1 MKLHLNLSLRRA
13 LLTAMAAVA
22 SFASSATAGLVDAR
36 YDLQYYLDF
45 GYNMGLFRPG
55 ATNITVPFKDGT
67 SVSNA
72 TIPLMPNLDS
82 YALRASQPQTGEV
95 GGGAG
100 LVSPQYVVSA
110 NHCKEGPVYFV
121 TQRGEYDYGYTST
134 GYASQAG
141 VGSSDWSIQRLNKI
155 VTEVA
160 YTPYGSDDF
169 MRNCMKLNETW
180 LYRTGQG
187 DPKDTN
193 GGITTGRSPLGGLS
207 NLSTLNQNGSGTWVY
222 RVFNRE
228 FDTAKDTR
236 PPLEISMTSGDS
248 GSPLYAWDDANNQ
261 FVHVGFCSGGNSFSG
276 YTGDVYICH
285 NPTAYDNFIDSCEVK
300 VNNFT
305 GTEKILWGAQDATT
319 GKGTLTQGSQSV
331 EYTGAGSGN
340 TVKDHLGLTFSTAD
354 SVNTQTIE
362 LQGSVNMGAGAM
374 TFDKGSWKLTEKDTA
389 STFNSA
395 GFIVNGGADLT
406 LELTASANEEWR
418 KVGEGIMTIAG
429 SGNNEA
435 VLRVGGGNTVYNVV
449 RDDEGN
455 IIGCTLGNLG
465 ETRLDRE
472 GGYAA
477 SSIRLEAGVASIVLM
492 RDDQFKTNSVAGDT
506 FTFGN
511 AGGLLNLNGHDLTWG
526 VINQDGSGKGAR
538 IGNMTTQDGVT
549 PNKTSTFTYTGTGTF
564 DGCFMDEGAGSAA
577 KLAVVYNNTA
587 QDATWTLTGNHDIAG
602 GYTVEAGTLVLQGTP
617 TPHSYYNVPDDWDYA
632 SMQGSDVTVKS
643 GAAFQLS
650 HHAELEGDVIV
661 ENGGKF
667 IMNQVVNAD
676 YESISGSSR
685 INMAG
690 KEYTTLVGDVRL
702 NGNSSTMTA
711 NVQSSAI
718 TKIDGSIRME
728 NYDWDA
734 SPTLQFVKE
743 GNGILAVSGNIGVPV
758 VEIRG
763 GGLVIEQ
770 ANALDWY
777 KWTIGKEGFLAAIGV
792 EHSTALDFYVNKTS
806 DGVFALTY
814 DQTTALN
821 LTNKQNLYIG
831 AWGEV
836 HYGNAEASLS
846 ANNEG
851 NWLLGGGTGTLI
863 VDFKL
868 TGDNNLII
876 GNEWSSGTVH
886 LTNVNN
892 QIGGDIII
900 KGTGNRLTYTDRAAL
915 GGAGILLTYGNSLML
930 DDTSLLEAI
939 KPGAEGTIALR
950 ARDGESF
957 DLDLSSNDRA
967 SLSVG
972 ADGDYTYTG
981 NLSVKDTYRFG
992 GSGNLTL
999 DTELDGSKAV
1009 KIDGQG
1015 TTGSS
1020 VTFAREDAYTGSIT
1034 AGGGLNLSTP
1044 NSRGDIGIHVGHG
1057 EALASVASIELQQ
1070 GATLYMDGQSMEV
1083 RNLTAQS
1090 GSAISNNGEN
1100 AALLVLN
1107 VSEGESTSIADGV
1120 LHDQQN
1126 SAALHIVKSGTGTL
1140 TMGTNASWAGGM
1152 TISQGTVVAA
1162 LSGTAYI
1169 NAAGGIGN
1177 AASVITLEKEGT
1189 LQLAIGKTCGEDKGK
1204 LGSTLLPQTVLGTG
1218 TIVMSSGG
1226 EVLFSNQS
1234 KSFDGTI
1241 QLKDNTR
1248 LYVGD
1253 LRGDIGYDPISNL
1266 KALAGST
1273 IVVEAGSQAKVTN
1286 THRWGKQAAISTTAN
1301 FTISGSGY
1309 AGSANWNIL
1318 ASRLTA
1324 GALAIDN
1331 NSTVYG
1337 NITLAGDA
1345 MISSSSAG
1353 TLEYYSSMGHIP
1365 GDVSG
1370 YPNNATYGVREHL
1383 GGNIRG
1389 LILGEGKTLSIGGN
1403 ESMTITADSA
1413 NTYGNLVIANGNGH
1427 NSDQF
1432 ALRLN
1437 GGKAVSQTS
1446 TALGKGHVTLNDGLI
1461 LRLAGTGT
1469 ANQSYVEYT
1478 YANNISA
1485 GDSSTIQ
1492 SYNITNKLT
1501 GVVTAAGTLNLATA
1515 NGGVLHLA
1523 GGVSGSGSL
1532 KIGAGSKVIL
1542 GDGINSTVTFGGNVM
1557 TEAGADFTLESEAS
1571 LAASSTISGSDSLT
1585 LRLSG
1590 TADYTLGGITMSG
1603 ADSAL
1608 TLHFDFTQTGS
1619 AEYTT
1624 LNSSIASSATTIAID
1639 LNMFNDIAEGNY
1651 TLINGSLG
1659 DAIYTL
1665 ADTYGDRLSLVVD
1678 NGTLTLQVG
1687 PESRLYWAADSAS
1700 QEWNNADN
1708 NWLTGNKG
1716 EKNAFSGTA
1725 EVMLTSSGLST
1736 EGARES
1742 ISVSNALTVGKVN
1755 VAALY
1760 ELKGEGS
1767 LNGTKL
1773 VIGDGGDLKLGV
1785 NAEFSE
1791 GVQVNDG
1798 TLTVEGKSLTANLST
1813 ENGAEVNLNGA
1824 TMKGNVMV
1832 GSESAVNMDAASIT
1846 GSVSTPVSGAIA
1858 LTNARLSG
1866 TFSTD
1871 NSAMVLNA
1879 EDLVL
1884 SEGSF
1889 KSSARLKAGSITVA
1903 GGSFTLE
1910 EDSDIETLAVNAGQT
1925 ATLYNIA
1932 EESGKSKKFGVLQL
1946 ADNATLAI
1954 DNRANTT
1961 SESGIIGTLQIG
1973 GNATI
1978 KETYGSGHL
1987 TIDTLTLADG
1997 VASGTLNLH
2006 KSSSNGGASYTA
2018 MFDIGSATAPAGNFV
2033 GEVVLANTV
2042 NHPTNPKHSVFINL
2056 YGKETLAHAVVKMN
2070 EQKDGRAYLGL
2081 GINADN
2087 ARIGGLESSSSL
2099 ENRVLLFSGCA
2110 PQNIGWNFDDGP
2122 DKNNDEVAR
2131 TLIIDT
2137 AENAAYTYHG
2147 QVCENLSLVK
2157 DGAGKQTF
2165 SGNSAKFNG
2174 SIEILD
2180 GTLAFTGDAL
2190 GMLSTAS
2197 SVAVNGGT
2205 LDISSYDF
2213 SSGSLTVNNFSFSED
2228 SVLALGNLTSGTTYE
2243 FFTAD
2248 SQLDNWTSLTTDNF
2262 TISGVSLS
2270 DVGRVNLAL
2279 GMDGSFSY
2287 TLEESWNLIWNGGE
2301 SGKWNTSTNNEVWE
2315 TTRMN
2320 EMAGEETTFNTRF
2333 TNNDNVEFKSG
2344 AELELEGQII
2354 VNNVKLG
2361 DNVALVTNG
2370 KLTVNGE
2377 LSMGSGSSWDFSGE
2391 TTLRVSEDTLKAGGS
2406 FKVGKDAKLVMT
2418 DNAGDRNVYSSAL
2431 DNVSGE
2437 GTVVLDYEVKSS
2449 DNGVGFD
2456 FSGLTGTVQVE
2467 RGRVLISSSK
2477 FATDA
2482 NAEHPT
2488 FVLNSSNSQLI
2499 FANANNPELKSD
2511 VVLNANTTFHSNS
2524 GCSGTISGVISGS
2537 GGLTKA
2543 GAGTLTFAAQN
2554 TYTGTTNISGG
2565 KIILA
2570 TGGDYVLYNSVTNGT
2585 LEVAK
2590 GTTLVN
2596 NGKEITSTIELAQGA
2611 KARMDGSCVLKGD
2624 IKVNK
2629 NATLT
2634 FTGTGADTIDYNSS
2648 KALTVDGGVIDFG
2661 QTRQTIAGWNI
2672 TLKNGAQI
2680 LGEGG
2685 SYNKS
2690 SGGGVTD
2697 YTAAMDFNN
2706 NATIN
2711 VTAGANTIAANMRL
2725 RGGDDRTLTYNVS
2738 EGASLSVSG
2747 RMHFDSATS
2756 TVGKVVK
2763 DGAGAVTVSSQVKLG
2778 KITAKA
2784 GDISVAYTGEGANTV
2799 KEIEVQRGAK
2809 LHVAKDASLNISNS
2823 SVEISG
2829 RTDKATMS
2837 YSGAETV
2844 VYSATNEAYELTNG
2858 HIKSTAANA
2867 TISNKLTNSSVENA
2881 GGGVLNVTNSANTL
2895 SGVVASAGDVTL
2907 QNLAANTS
2915 LNLLEIAAGKTVN
2928 AYVGT
2933 NVDQKQRVSVAS
2945 SGTALLS
2952 GTATLNTSLT
2962 LAAGSTLDMV
2972 DMNLG
2977 AVTLN
2982 GALTFGGS
2990 VIMGE
2995 NLLAIVNEMS
3005 EWEQSVTLFTGLSD
3019 VIMPTVTAGELES
3032 SQVLASSV
3040 FSNVQNENLY
3050 VNYQVINNV
3059 GSLTV
3064 VYIPEPATT
3073 TLSLLA
3079 LSALAMRRRRK

>member
-13 LLTAMAAVA
+13 LLATMAAVA
-22 SFASSATAGLVDAR
+22 SFASTATAGLVDAR

-55 ATNITVPFKDGT
+55 ATNITVQFKDGT

-82 YALRASQPQTGEV
+82 YATRAEYAGSF

-100 LVSPQYVVSA
+100 LVSPQYVASA
-110 NHCKEGPVYFV
+110 AHCKEGNVYFI
-121 TQRGEYDYGYTST
+121 TRSNDYSAAYSST
-134 GYASQAG
+134 GYKSQAG

-169 MRNCMKLNETW
+169 MRNSMKLNETW

-207 NLSTLNQNGSGTWVY
+207 NLSTLEQNGSGTWVY

-285 NPTAYDNFIDSCEVK
+285 NPKAYDNFINSYEVK
-300 VNNFT
+300 VNSFT
-305 GTEKILWGAQDATT
+305 GTEKILWGAQNATT
-319 GKGTLTQGSQSV
+319 GKGMLTQGSQSV

-354 SVNTQTIE
+354 TDNTQTIE

-374 TFDKGSWKLTEKDTA
+374 TFNEGSWKLTEKDAA

-395 GFIVNGGADLT
+395 GFVVNGGADLT

-429 SGNNEA
+429 SGNNDA

-449 RDDEGN
+449 RDDDGN

-465 ETRLDRE
+465 ETRLDRN

-492 RDDQFKTNSVAGDT
+492 RDGQFKTNSVAGDT

-564 DGCFMDEGAGSAA
+564 DGCFMDEGADSAA

-602 GYTVEAGTLVLQGTP
+602 GYTVQAGTLVLQGTP

-643 GAAFQLS
+643 GGAFQLS
-650 HHAELEGDVIV
+650 HHALLEGNVTV

-667 IMNQVVNAD
+667 IINQVVNAD
-676 YESISGSSR
+676 AEAISGGMR
-685 INMAG
+685 QNMAG
-690 KEYTTLVGDVRL
+690 KAITSMIGDVVLKASGSSIGQMVADVSSTAITTLQ
-702 NGNSSTMTA
+702 GNIS
-711 NVQSSAI
+711 VDD
-718 TKIDGSIRME
+718 DG
-728 NYDWDA
+728 WDA
-734 SPTLQFVKE
+734 YKSTCLTKT
-743 GNGILAVSGNIGVPV
+743 GNGILSVTGSADLYGVNIN
-758 VEIRG
+758 E
-763 GGLVIEQ
+763 GGLVIG
-770 ANALDWY
+770 NASAAARERWY
-777 KWTIGKEGFLAAIGV
+777 KWTIGEKGFVAAIGANPD
-792 EHSTALDFYVNKTS
+792 SALFSITS
-806 DGVFALTY
+806 DSKGVFALTAN
-814 DQTTALN
+814 QATELSSQAISN
-821 LTNKQNLYIG
+821 GLYIG
-831 AWGEV
+831 AWGDV
-836 HYGNAEASLS
+836 SYGTSEASLT
-846 ANNEG
+846 AYNGE
-851 NWLLGGGTGTLI
+851 WHLGGGTGTLT
-863 VDFKL
+863 VNFKL
-868 TGDNNLII
+868 VGNNDLVI

-886 LTNVNN
+886 LTNVKN

-915 GGAGILLTYGNSLML
+915 GGAGILLSYGNSLML

-950 ARDGESF
+950 ARDGEQF
-957 DLDLSSNDRA
+957 NLDLSSDDRA

-1090 GSAISNNGEN
+1090 GSAISNNGEK

-1189 LQLAIGKTCGEDKGK
+1189 LQLAIGKTCGEDRGK

-1253 LRGDIGYDPISNL
+1253 LRGDVGYDPISNL

-1309 AGSANWNIL
+1309 AGAANWNIL

-1353 TLEYYSSMGHIP
+1353 TLEYYTSMGHIP

-1370 YPNNATYGVREHL
+1370 YPNNATYGTREHL
-1383 GGNIRG
+1383 GGTIRG

-1413 NTYGNLVIANGNGH
+1413 NTYGNLVIANGNG
-1427 NSDQF
+1427 NNTDKF

-1446 TALGKGHVTLNDGLI
+1446 TALGKGEVTLNDGLI

-1542 GDGINSTVTFGGNVM
+1542 GDGINSTVTFGGNVI

-1619 AEYTT
+1619 AEYAT
-1624 LNSSIASSATTIAID
+1624 LNSSIASSGTTIAID

-1659 DAIYTL
+1659 DATYTL

-1678 NGTLTLQVG
+1678 NGSLTLQVG

-1716 EKNAFSGTA
+1716 EKKAFSGTT

-1755 VAALY
+1755 VASLY

-1785 NAEFSE
+1785 NAAFSE

-1824 TMKGNVMV
+1824 TMKGNVLV

-1846 GSVSTPVSGAIA
+1846 GAVSTPVSGAIA

-1889 KSSARLKAGSITVA
+1889 ESSARLKAGSITVA
-1903 GGSFTLE
+1903 GGSFTLKE
-1910 EDSDIETLAVNAGQT
+1910 ASDIETLAVNAGQT

-1961 SESGIIGTLQIG
+1961 SESGIIGTLEVG
-1973 GNATI
+1973 GTATI

-1997 VASGTLNLH
+1997 VTSGTINLH
-2006 KSSSNGGASYTA
+2006 KSSTNGGASYTA

-2042 NHPTNPKHSVFINL
+2042 NHPNNSKHSVFINL

-2070 EQKDGRAYLGL
+2070 EQKDSGAYLGL

-2099 ENRVLLFSGCA
+2099 GNRVLLFSGYA
-2110 PQNIGWNFDDGP
+2110 PQNIGWNTGDGP

-2131 TLIIDT
+2131 TLIVDT
-2137 AENAAYTYHG
+2137 AEGAAYTYHG
-2147 QVCENLSLVK
+2147 QVMENLSLVK

-2213 SSGSLTVNNFSFSED
+2213 SSGSLAVNNFSFSED

-2243 FFTAD
+2243 FFNAD
-2248 SQLDNWTSLTTDNF
+2248 SLLDNWTSLTTKNF
-2262 TISGVSLS
+2262 TIGGTSLSDLGHVSLS
-2270 DVGRVNLAL
+2270 L

-2287 TLEESWNLIWNGGE
+2287 SLDSWELTWQGG
-2301 SGKWNTSTNNEVWE
+2301 STGTWDMTEANEVWQ
-2315 TTRMN
+2315 TTRLD
-2320 EMAGEETTFNTRF
+2320 EVTGEESTFNTGF
-2333 TNNDNVEFKSG
+2333 SS
-2344 AELELEGQII
+2344 
-2354 VNNVKLG
+2354 G
-2361 DNVALVTNG
+2361 DNVTFTAGNTATLGSDILVS
-2370 KLTVNGE
+2370 TVNVNSGTVVIKDAGSYAFKASTINVADNAHLQLRYTNANAAANNTITKLVLGDKARFSTHDENIATAATTIGTLQLNGATATVEDAHHSGIYHINTLTLEDGLSSAALNLEKKSASTIVTVFQLGSASANSGNFAGTINLKATAGDASASGRPAAIILSNKDIAAQAVINLESNTSSATGSVLALGINADNTTIAGLESGRTLGNKAKLFSGSIGTTSSETWSTGNIDNASTRTLTINAAEGGNYTFNGE
-2377 LSMGSGSSWDFSGE
+2377 VMSSDSVKLNLVKSGKGTQNFMGSGSF
-2391 TTLRVSEDTLKAGGS
+2391 GS
-2406 FKVGKDAKLVMT
+2406 V
-2418 DNAGDRNVYSSAL
+2418 
-2431 DNVSGE
+2431 
-2437 GTVVLDYEVKSS
+2437 TVNE
-2449 DNGVGFD
+2449 
-2456 FSGLTGTVQVE
+2456 
-2467 RGRVLISSSK
+2467 
-2477 FATDA
+2477 
-2482 NAEHPT
+2482 
-2488 FVLNSSNSQLI
+2488 
-2499 FANANNPELKSD
+2499 
-2511 VVLNANTTFHSNS
+2511 
-2524 GCSGTISGVISGS
+2524 
-2537 GGLTKA
+2537 
-2543 GAGTLTFAAQN
+2543 GTLTLG
-2554 TYTGTTNISGG
+2554 GTTKASGTMTINGG
-2565 KIILA
+2565 KVILNQTA
-2570 TGGDYVLYNSVTNGT
+2570 GTAYALTSKASGNGT
-2585 LEVAK
+2585 LEIAN
-2590 GTTLVN
+2590 GTTLEIGGSNNRLLAVN
-2596 NGKEITSTIELAQGA
+2596 TTINKGAELKFTGNSSQSDNIDWEATGKSITVNGGTLNFGTTRQTMAGWTLNLSNGARVTGDGGTYSGKQAALDYNNAKNNTINATAGESSIESRTRLREGSELTYAVS
-2611 KARMDGSCVLKGD
+2611 KD
-2624 IKVNK
+2624 
-2629 NATLT
+2629 ATLT
-2634 FTGTGADTIDYNSS
+2634 VSGLVHADGDKNGKIIKSDAGTLHLNNANNDLSHIAVQGGTANIHGAAEYTLTELYAATKVDVGFYVGATKDTTTRSSVTVTGTSE
-2648 KALTVDGGVIDFG
+2648 L
-2661 QTRQTIAGWNI
+2661 
-2672 TLKNGAQI
+2672 
-2680 LGEGG
+2680 
-2685 SYNKS
+2685 
-2690 SGGGVTD
+2690 GGG
-2697 YTAAMDFNN
+2697 
-2706 NATIN
+2706 
-2711 VTAGANTIAANMRL
+2711 
-2725 RGGDDRTLTYNVS
+2725 
-2738 EGASLSVSG
+2738 
-2747 RMHFDSATS
+2747 
-2756 TVGKVVK
+2756 
-2763 DGAGAVTVSSQVKLG
+2763 
-2778 KITAKA
+2778 
-2784 GDISVAYTGEGANTV
+2784 
-2799 KEIEVQRGAK
+2799 
-2809 LHVAKDASLNISNS
+2809 
-2823 SVEISG
+2823 
-2829 RTDKATMS
+2829 
-2837 YSGAETV
+2837 
-2844 VYSATNEAYELTNG
+2844 
-2858 HIKSTAANA
+2858 
-2867 TISNKLTNSSVENA
+2867 
-2881 GGGVLNVTNSANTL
+2881 
-2895 SGVVASAGDVTL
+2895 
-2907 QNLAANTS
+2907 
-2915 LNLLEIAAGKTVN
+2915 
-2928 AYVGT
+2928 
-2933 NVDQKQRVSVAS
+2933 
-2945 SGTALLS
+2945 
-2952 GTATLNTSLT
+2952 ATLNTSLT

-2982 GALTFGGS
+2982 GALTLGGK
-2990 VIMGE
+2990 VQMGE
-2995 NLLAIVNEMS
+2995 NLLASVDAMYAG
-3005 EWEQSVTLFTGLSD
+3005 QSMTLFTGMTGASPLMNAPVSAEGMVQASD
-3019 VIMPTVTAGELES
+3019 VFTNVNNN
-3032 SQVLASSV
+3032 QVFVS
-3040 FSNVQNENLY
+3040 
-3050 VNYQVINNV
+3050 YQVIDNV
-3059 GSLTV
+3059 GSLMV
-3064 VYIPEPATT
+3064 VHIPEPATT

-3079 LSALAMRRRRK
+3079 LSALAARRRRK

>member
-13 LLTAMAAVA
+13 LLAAMAAVA
-22 SFASSATAGLVDAR
+22 TFASSATAGLVDAR

-55 ATNITVPFKDGT
+55 ATNITVKFKDGT

-82 YALRASQPQTGEV
+82 YATRAEYAGSF

-100 LVSPQYVVSA
+100 LVSPQYVASA
-110 NHCKEGPVYFV
+110 AHCKEGNVYFI
-121 TQRGEYDYGYTST
+121 TRSNDYSAAYSST
-134 GYASQAG
+134 GYKSQAG

-160 YTPYGSDDF
+160 YTPYAGDDF
-169 MRNCMKLNETW
+169 MRNSMKLNETW

-193 GGITTGRSPLGGLS
+193 GGITTGRTPLGGLS
-207 NLSTLNQNGSGTWVY
+207 NLSTINQNGTGTWVY

-228 FDTAKDTR
+228 FDTANDTR

-276 YTGDVYICH
+276 YTGDIYICH
-285 NPTAYDNFIDSCEVK
+285 NPTAYDNFIDSYEVK
-300 VNNFT
+300 VNSFT

-319 GKGTLTQGSQSV
+319 GKGMLTQGSQSV

-374 TFDKGSWKLTEKDTA
+374 TFNEGSWKLTEKDTA

-395 GFIVNGGADLT
+395 GFVVNGGADLT

-449 RDDEGN
+449 RDDDGN
-455 IIGCTLGNLG
+455 IIGCSLGNLG

-492 RDDQFKTNSVAGDT
+492 RDGQFKPNSVAGDT

-564 DGCFMDEGAGSAA
+564 DGCFMDEGVDSAA

-650 HHAELEGDVIV
+650 HHAELNGNVIV

-676 YESISGSSR
+676 AEAISGSSR

-728 NYDWDA
+728 NYDWEA
-734 SPTLQFVKE
+734 TPSLQFVKE
-743 GNGILAVSGNIGVPV
+743 GNGILAVSGNVGVPV

-770 ANALDWY
+770 ANASDWH

-792 EHSTALDFYVNKTS
+792 EHSTALDFHVNKTS

-868 TGDNNLII
+868 TGDKNLIV

-950 ARDGESF
+950 ARDGEQF
-957 DLDLSSNDRA
+957 NLDLSSDERA

-992 GSGNLTL
+992 GSGNLTV
-999 DTELDGSKAV
+999 DTALDGTKNMT
-1009 KIDGQG
+1009 IDGQG
-1015 TTGSS
+1015 TIGSS

-1057 EALASVASIELQQ
+1057 EALASVAAMELQQ

-1090 GSAISNNGEN
+1090 GSAISNNGEK

-1107 VSEGESTSIADGV
+1107 VSEGESSTIADGV

-1204 LGSTLLPQTVLGTG
+1204 LGNTLLPQTVLGTG

-1241 QLKDNTR
+1241 QLKGNTR

-1273 IVVEAGSQAKVTN
+1273 IVVEDGSQAKVTN

-1309 AGSANWNIL
+1309 AGASNWNIL

-1353 TLEYYSSMGHIP
+1353 TLEYYSPQSGLIP
-1365 GDVSG
+1365 GDTSS

-1446 TALGKGHVTLNDGLI
+1446 TALGKGNVTLNEGLI

-1469 ANQSYVEYT
+1469 ANQSNVEYT
-1478 YANNISA
+1478 YANNIAA
-1485 GDSSTIQ
+1485 GNGATLQ

-1501 GVVTAAGTLNLATA
+1501 GTVSMAEGADKTLNLATA

-1523 GGVSGSGSL
+1523 GGVSGSGTL
-1532 KIGAGSKVIL
+1532 NIGAASKVIL
-1542 GDGINSTVTFGGNVM
+1542 GAGTDARAASTFTGNVV
-1557 TEAGADFTLESEAS
+1557 TAAGADLTLES
-1571 LAASSTISGSDSLT
+1571 AAAVAATTTISGTDSLT
-1585 LRLSG
+1585 LRLAG
-1590 TADYTLGGITMSG
+1590 TDDYTLGGITMSG

-1608 TLHFDFTQTGS
+1608 TLHFDFTQAGS
-1619 AEYTT
+1619 SEYTT
-1624 LNSSIASSATTIAID
+1624 LNSSIASSATSIAID
-1639 LNMFNDIAEGNY
+1639 LNMFNDITEGNY
-1651 TLINGSLG
+1651 TLISGSLG
-1659 DAIYTL
+1659 NTNYTL
-1665 ADTYGDRLSLVVD
+1665 ADTYGDRLSLVVGD
-1678 NGTLTLQVG
+1678 GSLTLQVG
-1687 PESRLYWAADSAS
+1687 PEGRLYWAADSAS
-1700 QEWNNADN
+1700 QEWNTSDA
-1708 NWLTGNKG
+1708 NWKVGNKG
-1716 EKNAFSGTA
+1716 DAKAYSGTA
-1725 EVMLTSSGLST
+1725 EVMLTSTGHSTAGTRETITVSEGLK
-1736 EGARES
+1736 
-1742 ISVSNALTVGKVN
+1742 VGKVN
-1755 VAALY
+1755 VSSLY
-1760 ELKGEGS
+1760 EINGGGS
-1767 LNGTKL
+1767 LNGTQL
-1773 VIGDGGDLKLGV
+1773 SVGDGGDLQLGV
-1785 NAEFSE
+1785 DATFSE
-1791 GVQVNDG
+1791 GVLVNDG
-1798 TLTVEGKSLTANLST
+1798 TLTVEGKTVTANVSA
-1813 ENGAEVNLNGA
+1813 ENGAEVNLNG
-1824 TMKGNVMV
+1824 TTLQGNMMV

-1846 GSVSTPVSGAIA
+1846 GSVSTPASGAIA
-1858 LTNARLSG
+1858 LKNASLSG

-1871 NSAMVLNA
+1871 SGAMMLNA
-1879 EDLVL
+1879 DNLVL
-1884 SEGSF
+1884 SSGSF
-1889 KSSARLKAGSITVA
+1889 ESSAQLLAGSMTVA
-1903 GGSFTLE
+1903 GGAFTLKGTSE
-1910 EDSDIETLAVNAGQT
+1910 IEKLTVNSGQT
-1925 ATLYNIA
+1925 ATLHNVNGTMG
-1932 EESGKSKKFGVLQL
+1932 SNKKIDTL
-1946 ADNATLAI
+1946 ALANGATLAI
-1954 DNRANTT
+1954 QNTT
-1961 SESGIIGTLQIG
+1961 AGTSVSGVIDTLQLAG
-1973 GNATI
+1973 TGTI
-1978 KETYGSGHL
+1978 KEVQDSGYLKIGS
-1987 TIDTLTLADG
+1987 LALAEG
-1997 VASGTLNLH
+1997 STKGSLQVSKANT
-2006 KSSSNGGASYTA
+2006 NGSAAYTSVIE
-2018 MFDIGSATAPAGNFV
+2018 FGSATASAGNFA
-2033 GEVVLANTV
+2033 GEIVLSNAKISDSQ
-2042 NHPTNPKHSVFINL
+2042 NHSLFVTL
-2056 YGKETLAHAVVKMN
+2056 AGKEIFSDAVVKMTTQ
-2070 EQKDGRAYLGL
+2070 ECTGGYLGL
-2081 GINADN
+2081 GIMADE
-2087 ARIGGLESSSSL
+2087 ATIGGLESSSSL
-2099 ENRVLLFSGCA
+2099 GNRALLFSGESKRGV
-2110 PQNIGWNFDDGP
+2110 GWNTGDVD
-2122 DKNNDEVAR
+2122 NHQMHNSAAR

-2137 AENAAYTYHG
+2137 DADTSSTFNG
-2147 QVCENLSLVK
+2147 RVMNNLSIVK
-2157 DGAGKQTF
+2157 TGEGTQIFNGKSTGHG
-2165 SGNSAKFNG
+2165 SHNFNG
-2174 SIEILD
+2174 SIEVQE
-2180 GTLAFTGDAL
+2180 GTLAFTGGSL
-2190 GMLSTAS
+2190 GMLTAAS
-2197 SVAVNGGT
+2197 SVTVNGGT

-2213 SSGSLTVNNFSFSED
+2213 SSGPLAVNNFSFSED
-2228 SVLALGNLTSGTTYE
+2228 SVLALGNLQADTTYN
-2243 FFTAD
+2243 FFTTA
-2248 SQLDNWTSLTTDNF
+2248 LENWMSLTADNF
-2262 TISGVSLS
+2262 TINGTALS
-2270 DVGRVNLAL
+2270 DWQRASLNL

-2287 TLEESWNLIWNGGE
+2287 SIDSWNLVWKGGSEGNWTTASGNEAWQTTDASADGSTTSTGFSNGDNVTFE
-2301 SGKWNTSTNNEVWE
+2301 SGTTVTLGSDIMVSTMNVNSGTVVVKDSGSFAFNAGTVNVAANSHMQMWGDTGNAGADNVLSKVVMAEGATLSTNNRAAVSAA
-2315 TTRMN
+2315 TTVDTLVLTGKTANLKDVHHSGYIKVN
-2320 EMAGEETTFNTRF
+2320 ELRLGEGIASSKLVLTKTSDSANVSVFEFGGASTDAGNFIGTLELIGGAEINSS
-2333 TNNDNVEFKSG
+2333 SG
-2344 AELELEGQII
+2344 ARSAGII
-2354 VNNVKLG
+2354 ISHNTIARNAAISLSSNTSGHSDSYLTLG
-2361 DNVALVTNG
+2361 INAANATIAG
-2370 KLTVNGE
+2370 
-2377 LSMGSGSSWDFSGE
+2377 LSSGSSLGNHAVLYSGAVMSNEAWGESKIDNGSTRTLTIE
-2391 TTLRVSEDTLKAGGS
+2391 TEKGTEYTFYG
-2406 FKVGKDAKLVMT
+2406 KVVNTDSSKLNLVK
-2418 DNAGDRNVYSSAL
+2418 
-2431 DNVSGE
+2431 SGE
-2437 GTVVLDYEVKSS
+2437 GTQNFLGSGSFGSVTVKEGTLTLGGSMTVEVSS
-2449 DNGVGFD
+2449 NANRTFEVAQDAK
-2456 FSGLTGTVQVE
+2456 LT
-2467 RGRVLISSSK
+2467 ISSS
-2477 FATDA
+2477 ATFTNTGSVKLNKTGAGTMIVNSKISQNWLDILAGTFEVGYTGDDGNTITNIDA
-2482 NAEHPT
+2482 GISGRAT
-2488 FVLNSSNSQLI
+2488 GQVLVKEGAKLTSTTIWMKNGTIALEEGGMLDYKGATIIGEAASSTAIIERTNKNDGGEYTGLTDSKI
-2499 FANANNPELKSD
+2499 
-2511 VVLNANTTFHSNS
+2511 
-2524 GCSGTISGVISGS
+2524 TISG
-2537 GGLTKA
+2537 
-2543 GAGTLTFAAQN
+2543 
-2554 TYTGTTNISGG
+2554 
-2565 KIILA
+2565 
-2570 TGGDYVLYNSVTNGT
+2570 
-2585 LEVAK
+2585 
-2590 GTTLVN
+2590 
-2596 NGKEITSTIELAQGA
+2596 
-2611 KARMDGSCVLKGD
+2611 ARVK
-2624 IKVNK
+2624 
-2629 NATLT
+2629 
-2634 FTGTGADTIDYNSS
+2634 
-2648 KALTVDGGVIDFG
+2648 
-2661 QTRQTIAGWNI
+2661 
-2672 TLKNGAQI
+2672 
-2680 LGEGG
+2680 
-2685 SYNKS
+2685 
-2690 SGGGVTD
+2690 
-2697 YTAAMDFNN
+2697 
-2706 NATIN
+2706 
-2711 VTAGANTIAANMRL
+2711 
-2725 RGGDDRTLTYNVS
+2725 
-2738 EGASLSVSG
+2738 
-2747 RMHFDSATS
+2747 S
-2756 TVGKVVK
+2756 TV
-2763 DGAGAVTVSSQVKLG
+2763 AG
-2778 KITAKA
+2778 
-2784 GDISVAYTGEGANTV
+2784 
-2799 KEIEVQRGAK
+2799 
-2809 LHVAKDASLNISNS
+2809 
-2823 SVEISG
+2823 
-2829 RTDKATMS
+2829 
-2837 YSGAETV
+2837 
-2844 VYSATNEAYELTNG
+2844 
-2858 HIKSTAANA
+2858 A

-2881 GGGVLNVTNSANTL
+2881 GGGVLTVTNTDNTL
-2895 SGVVASAGDVTL
+2895 SGVVASEGDVTL
-2907 QNLAANTS
+2907 QNLAAATS
-2915 LNLLEIAAGKTVN
+2915 LNLLEIAAGRSVN

-2933 NVDQKQRVSVAS
+2933 NVNEKQTVTV

-2952 GTATLNTSLT
+2952 GTSTLNTSLT
-2962 LAAGSTLDMV
+2962 LNAGATLDMV
-2972 DMNLG
+2972 DMCAG
-2977 AVTLN
+2977 AAMVS
-2982 GALTFGGS
+2982 GALTFDGQLT
-2990 VIMGE
+2990 MGDK
-2995 NLLAIVNEMS
+2995 LLAILDEMS
-3005 EWEQSVTLFTGLSD
+3005 SWENHELTLITGLDSFTFD
-3019 VIMPTVTAGELES
+3019 GVEVEDGSML
-3032 SQVLASSV
+3032 QASTY
-3040 FSNVQNENLY
+3040 FSNVSDTISVSY
-3050 VNYQVINNV
+3050 RVSGDV
-3059 GSLTV
+3059 GSLVLVSMDV
-3064 VYIPEPATT
+3064 VPEPTT
-3073 TLSLLA
+3073 STLSLLA
-3079 LSALAMRRRRK
+3079 LAGLCARRRRKD